1 MGHYKE
7 ISTRKKVKLKKY
19 GKRGGRRVLKCQGFA
34 RFSAITCMFQLYA
47 PVKTCLI
54 DFSDLIPCFIC
65 NICKYTFP
73 TTTYL
78 IIYCI
83 FSYYI

>member
-7 ISTRKKVKLKKY
+7 ISARKKVKLKKY

-34 RFSAITCMFQLYA
+34 RSSAITCMFQSYT

-54 DFSDLIPCFIC
+54 
-65 NICKYTFP
+65 
-73 TTTYL
+73 
-78 IIYCI
+78 
-83 FSYYI
+83 